1 MIAVK
6 NLCEIVSRNIL
17 PACRS
22 LIAKELIE
30 KHHFTQISAA
40 EKLGT
45 TQAAISHYLSSK
57 RGEKF
62 VNILTE
68 NSQAMTTIT
77 HLIDRIVMNETTPD
91 EIMQTFCELC
101 GIVREQNL
109 VIG

>member
-1 MIAVK
+1 MK
-6 NLCEIVSRNIL
+6 NLCETVSRNIL

-22 LIAKELIE
+22 LIARELIE
-30 KHHFTQISAA
+30 KHHFTQTLAA

-57 RGEKF
+57 RGEKY

-68 NSQAMTTIT
+68 NSQAMSTIT
-77 HLIDRIVMNETTPD
+77 NLVDRIAMNDTAPD
-91 EIMQTFCELC
+91 EIMETFCELC
-101 GIVREQNL
+101 GLVREQNL

>member
-1 MIAVK
+1 MVAVK
-6 NLCEIVSRNIL
+6 NPCEIVSRNIL

-30 KHHFTQISAA
+30 KHHFTQTLAA

-57 RGEKF
+57 RGEKY

-68 NSQAMTTIT
+68 NSQAMATIT
-77 HLIDRIVMNETTPD
+77 NLVDRIAMNATTPN
-91 EIMQTFCELC
+91 EIMETFCELC
-101 GIVREQNL
+101 GLVLEQNL

>member
-1 MIAVK
+1 
-6 NLCEIVSRNIL
+6 
-17 PACRS
+17 

-30 KHHFTQISAA
+30 KHHFTQTLAA

-57 RGEKF
+57 RGEKY

-68 NSQAMTTIT
+68 NSQAMSTIT
-77 HLIDRIVMNETTPD
+77 NLVDRIAMNVTTPN
-91 EIMQTFCELC
+91 EVMETFCELC
-101 GIVREQNL
+101 GLVQEQNL